1 MRSVKPVIPN
11 MAPMEDH
18 TFFAP
23 AFQSS
28 IGEILK
34 ENELIASQKLFSGI
48 FGSLSGISGILNEN
62 RQIVFANNDFLELLG
77 VKSIEAILGKRLGEV
92 VSCINSGT
100 EPAGCGTS
108 KACKYCGAVNAI
120 LESQETNNKSSR
132 ETRISSEI
140 GGKQVSWDL
149 NITSTPIVLADHIF
163 YVLAVQ
169 DISSEKKLKALER
182 VFFHDLLNIAGGLN
196 GLLTILKMGAEP
208 ENTADLINKSE
219 EASQAIIDE
228 ILFYRQLRAA
238 ETGDIHLNIEK
249 IDSLEFLNS
258 AIDRI
263 SSHSVG
269 KNKCIIVEKQSADIL
284 FETDKTLLQRV
295 LINTLKNALEALPEG
310 GVVTAGVSEHRDKI
324 VFTVKNHG
332 VIPVDVQ
339 MQIFQRSF
347 STKGNDR
354 GIGTY
359 SMRLLTENYLRGR
372 VSFISNEESQTVF
385 TIELNIKFPAE
396 LKD

>member
-1 MRSVKPVIPN
+1 
-11 MAPMEDH
+11 MALMENH
-18 TFFAP
+18 TYYAP

-34 ENELIASQKLFSGI
+34 ENELIASQKLFGGI
-48 FGSLSGISGILNEN
+48 FGSLSGISAILNEN
-62 RQIVFANNDFLELLG
+62 RQIVFANNDFLDFLG
-77 VKSIEAILGKRLGEV
+77 VKTIEAILGKRPGEV
-92 VSCINSGT
+92 VACNNSGL
-100 EPAGCGTS
+100 EPSGCGTS
-108 KACKYCGAVNAI
+108 KACRYCGAVNAI
-120 LESQETNNKSSR
+120 LESQKTNSRSSR
-132 ETRISSEI
+132 EARISSEI
-140 GGKQVSWDL
+140 GGKQVSWDM
-149 NITSTPIVLADHIF
+149 NVTSTPITLADRVF
-163 YVLAVQ
+163 YVLSIQ

-182 VFFHDLLNIAGGLN
+182 VFFHDLLNLAGGLN
-196 GLLTILKMGAEP
+196 GLLTILKSGTEP
-208 ENTADLINKSE
+208 EDVNDLINKSE
-219 EASQAIIDE
+219 EASRNIIDE

-249 IDSLEFLNS
+249 VDSLELLSS

-269 KNKCIIVEKQSADIL
+269 KNKTVIVEKQSEDIL

-295 LINTLKNALEALPEG
+295 LINVLKNALEALPEG
-310 GVVTAGVSEHRDKI
+310 GVVTALVHELNDKI
-324 VFTVKNHG
+324 FFSIKNKG
-332 VIPVDVQ
+332 VIPIDVQ